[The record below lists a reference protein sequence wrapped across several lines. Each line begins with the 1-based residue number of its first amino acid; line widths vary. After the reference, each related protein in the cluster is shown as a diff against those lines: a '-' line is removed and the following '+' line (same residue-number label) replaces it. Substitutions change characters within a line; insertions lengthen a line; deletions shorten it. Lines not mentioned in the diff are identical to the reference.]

1 MAVDDARREQP
12 PFEMPDLSRLRSLIR
27 CPDECDSTTENP
39 DGFRPGE
46 IRIEGAD
53 FGVSEQKV
61 KHVRP
66 RFDASLHGQFYSL
79 TLVSKNW
86 FQAHT
91 AVRRCQERNAIVS
104 FHGTD

>member
-27 CPDECDSTTENP
+27 PRRMRFDHRESRRLP
-39 DGFRPGE
+39 PRE